1 MIRVI
6 GAVSEIVPLRDLNDQ
21 IFYKQEKTYSEAEY
35 ERSNDLKREIKRG
48 RLRVVSRTNEKFS
61 DYETPEP
68 TVKANIQNKSESSL
82 RVQELIEHV
91 GKLETKVN
99 GQDPK
104 ISSSAENALL
114 VKLMEKI
121 ESLED
126 RLAQATQADNTELL
140 EAVKRLED
148 RVNKSENAG
157 ILEKLEE
164 ILSRAPQSTIVKP
177 EQKKTEKQIE
187 EEIYVP
193 KIRVEDGSSHLN
205 LKTRAVEKSGGVNA
219 AAEALKK
226 LRGKK

>member
-126 RLAQATQADNTELL
+126 RLSQATQADNTELL